1 MMLCRWEGKYLM
13 NWFLWITLM
22 RMNFVIKRMKYII
35 KYILLRIIWRTN
47 LGLLQDPIAIGG
59 SFIRIQKKMKIRIL
73 NLHI

>member
-1 MMLCRWEGKYLM
+1 
-13 NWFLWITLM
+13 M